1 MKSWL
6 QENHIEMYSTHNEER
21 LLKELLGTK
30 KKTEFRNI

>member
-6 QENHIEMYSTHNEER
+6 QENHIEMYATHNEGR

-30 KKTEFRNI
+30 KNRI